1 MQTNLSNIYR
11 LLPTESIDRL
21 VEDALSTK
29 AWEKAQ
35 DDFNKS
41 KTIYI
46 IGNGGNLAVADH
58 GSVDITRLSTKLAIA
73 PGSGIVATSVIGDS
87 SMILGSL
94 IGLKLT

>member
-1 MQTNLSNIYR
+1 MQTNLSDIYR

-35 DDFNKS
+35 DDFNRS

-58 GSVDITRLSTKLAIA
+58 GSVDITRLSKTCNCSWEWNCCNLSNR
-73 PGSGIVATSVIGDS
+73 G
-87 SMILGSL
+87 
-94 IGLKLT
+94 

>member
-1 MQTNLSNIYR
+1 MQTNLSDIYR

-46 IGNGGNLAVADH
+46 
-58 GSVDITRLSTKLAIA
+58 
-73 PGSGIVATSVIGDS
+73 TSFHSI
-87 SMILGSL
+87 
-94 IGLKLT
+94 K